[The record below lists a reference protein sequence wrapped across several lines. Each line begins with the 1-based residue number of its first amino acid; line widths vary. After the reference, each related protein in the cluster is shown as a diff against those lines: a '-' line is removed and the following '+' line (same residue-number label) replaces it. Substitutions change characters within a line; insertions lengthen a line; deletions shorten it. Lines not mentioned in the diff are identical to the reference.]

1 MRFILRL
8 YDPTEKVLLY
18 EMDIEASD
26 ADDIEGM
33 LKGSIKLV
41 SFEGQGKVKCPD
53 GEGARLLVGIV
64 QGHIDSTVK
73 AMLDHNMKK
82 LEHRFKEKQ
91 EDHRHIEHMAHSH
104 HRHIEQAGQAESRK
118 REVAEL
124 YHQFGKDVWKRADYD
139 KKCEKLG
146 CEAKSQAWCKKHYP

>member
-1 MRFILRL
+1 MHYRVIVQDRGGILV
-8 YDPTEKVLLY
+8 DME
-18 EMDIEASD
+18 IEASD
-26 ADDIEGM
+26 EGSVEGTLIGCLLGIEIIRVPVERRWSSDD
-33 LKGSIKLV
+33 
-41 SFEGQGKVKCPD
+41 GKT
-53 GEGARLLVGIV
+53 LLFQV
-64 QGHIDSTVK
+64 QGNIDSTVK
-73 AMLDHNMKK
+73 AILDHEMRK

-91 EDHRHIEHMAHSH
+91 EDHRHKEHMAHSH